1 MTPDTRVLFFLS
13 PVHEEFYCMALLE
26 DRIREFIRVF
36 HSIED
41 EVGRVIVGQREVV
54 RKVLT
59 SFFAGGHVLLEG
71 APGLG
76 KTLMVKTLSNALGLN
91 FKRIQFTPDLM
102 PSDIVGT
109 QILSE
114 GMGQRHFEFKQGPIF
129 ANIVLADEINR
140 ATPKTQSALLEAME
154 EQQVSVFGE
163 THRLESPFFV
173 LATQNPIEIEG
184 TYPLPEAQLDRFL
197 FKLLVRPPNAVE
209 LTEILARTTTESRY
223 AAKPILPSNR
233 ARAVVEEM
241 KSLVRQVV
249 LAPPL
254 GAYIARLIA
263 TATPGDEQA
272 ITEVTQFL
280 RYGPGP
286 RGAQALTLGA
296 KVNALLDGRA
306 NVSFEDI
313 SDIVLPA
320 LRHRCLLN
328 FQAEAENISADR
340 ILTNLLR
347 TIPKR

>member
-1 MTPDTRVLFFLS
+1 
-13 PVHEEFYCMALLE
+13 MALPE
-26 DRIREFIRVF
+26 ERIKEFIRVF
-36 HSIED
+36 RSIED
-41 EVGRVIVGQREVV
+41 EVGRVIVGQREIV

-76 KTLMVKTLSNALGLN
+76 KTLLVKTLSHALGLH

-102 PSDIVGT
+102 PSDIIGT

-114 GMGQRHFEFKQGPIF
+114 GVGERHFAFKQGPIF
-129 ANIVLADEINR
+129 AHIVLADEINR

-154 EQQVSVFGE
+154 EHQVSVFGE
-163 THRLESPFFV
+163 TYQLESPFFV

-197 FKLLVRPPNAVE
+197 FKLLVRPPTAIE
-209 LTEILARTTTESRY
+209 LTEILARTTTESCY
-223 AAKPILPSNR
+223 EAKPILPASQ
-233 ARAVVEEM
+233 ARALVEEM
-241 KSLVRQVV
+241 KMLVRQVI

-254 GAYIARLIA
+254 SVYIARIIA
-263 TATPGDEQA
+263 AATPGDEQSVNA
-272 ITEVTQFL
+272 EVSQYV

-296 KVNALLDGRA
+296 KVNALLDQRA

-313 SDIVLPA
+313 TEVALPA

-328 FQAEAENISADR
+328 FQAEAENVSADF
-340 ILTNLLR
+340 ILSHLLQ
-347 TIPKR
+347 TVAKR

>member
-1 MTPDTRVLFFLS
+1 MSLP
-13 PVHEEFYCMALLE
+13 EEQ
-26 DRIREFIRVF
+26 IKEFARVF

-41 EVGRVIVGQREVV
+41 EVGRVIVGQRDIV

-76 KTLMVKTLSNALGLN
+76 KTLMVKTLSIALGMQ

-109 QILSE
+109 QILSDGIE
-114 GMGQRHFEFKQGPIF
+114 GRHFEFKKGPIF
-129 ANIVLADEINR
+129 AHIVLADEVNR

-154 EQQVSVFGE
+154 EHQVSVFGE
-163 THRLESPFFV
+163 THKLESPFFV

-209 LTEILARTTTESRY
+209 LMEILARTTTESFYETR
-223 AAKPILPSNR
+223 AILSPNSTQSI
-233 ARAVVEEM
+233 VHEM
-241 KSLVRQVV
+241 KLLVRQVL

-254 GAYIARLIA
+254 SSYIARLITA
-263 TATPGDEQA
+263 TTPGDEQGIPEA
-272 ITEVTQFL
+272 TQYF

-296 KVNALLDGRA
+296 KVHALLDGRA
-306 NVSFEDI
+306 NVSFDDI
-313 SDIVLPA
+313 VDTVLPA

-328 FQAEAENISADR
+328 FQAEAENITADQ
-340 ILTNLLR
+340 ILSTVLK
-347 TIPKR
+347 IVSKR